1 MAEPQQSTQFFSLED
16 DASINRA
23 MMASYEKNLARIAVH
38 SLSLLKQIG
47 KDLGVAIEDLDTQK
61 IIEWFEREAKTRVEK
76 GPEATFLKW

>member
-16 DASINRA
+16 DAAINQA

-38 SLSLLKQIG
+38 SLSLLKQVA

-61 IIEWFEREAKTRVEK
+61 IIEWFEQEAKTRVEK